1 VKLLSIGIR
10 MSLHFTYPEDAHYFA
25 NVLTNGDVG
34 KLERDYGQLF
44 DFRDPKIKLAE
55 FSSRYNHLK
64 QAIIERDGETC
75 SLKLLPKCQGGWVID
90 HVIPRSTNV
99 LNKKLRHMGHAVGK
113 KVPAQSFGSNHL
125 NNLVLACK
133 ACNGLKFNQLPTE
146 KCSWLHLLR
155 PCVS

>member
-1 VKLLSIGIR
+1 MHLE
-10 MSLHFTYPEDAHYFA
+10 FDYPEDARYFA
-25 NVLTNGDVG
+25 EVLTNGDVG

-44 DFRDPKIKLAE
+44 DFRDPDLKWRE
-55 FSSRYNHLK
+55 FNSSYKSLK
-64 QAIIERDGETC
+64 RAIIERDGEKC

-125 NNLVLACK
+125 DNLVLACG
-133 ACNGLKFNQLPTE
+133 ACNHEKFNHLPT
-146 KCSWLHLLR
+146 KDCSWLRLFLR
-155 PCVS
+155 K